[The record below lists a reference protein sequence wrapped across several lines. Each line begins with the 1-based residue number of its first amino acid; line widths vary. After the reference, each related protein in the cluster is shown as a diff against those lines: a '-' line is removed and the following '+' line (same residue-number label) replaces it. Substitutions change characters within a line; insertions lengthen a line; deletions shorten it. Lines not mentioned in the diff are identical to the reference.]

1 MYTGRYVWNRRRS
14 RKKLKS
20 GDREYLL
27 RPVEDWVIVSHP
39 ELRIVSADLWENVKA
54 RQSEQAARVGAR
66 VRRGMSRHQA
76 RATGTYPKYLLSG
89 LVRCGICGSTLVVS
103 GPRQAYVCASRV
115 NGGLH
120 ACGNKLRLPRVRLEK
135 QLLSWVHGIL
145 VGDDAREHLLRAW
158 RSWSGEKLPTTES
171 AASAHVE
178 RLDELCDEISNL
190 IDAIAHG
197 ALRSS
202 PMLAQRLTETELRL
216 AAEEERVALQQGVGA
231 VSPPQSVRFYQRF
244 VSTLA
249 KRFKESARET
259 RATLTELVG
268 GGVRLMATKDRQEL
282 TVHRGLGSTTLPL
295 APLLTRTLVDFLP
308 ASRVGRPDSNLHAL
322 VRVTH

>member
-1 MYTGRYVWNRRRS
+1 VRANALAGQGESLGRFEGGRSYAGMEFGQGFANRGEIETFAATRAPVPPRGSRS
-14 RKKLKS
+14 RS
-20 GDREYLL
+20 GE
-27 RPVEDWVIVSHP
+27 
-39 ELRIVSADLWENVKA
+39 SAPD
-54 RQSEQAARVGAR
+54 
-66 VRRGMSRHQA
+66 
-76 RATGTYPKYLLSG
+76 
-89 LVRCGICGSTLVVS
+89 
-103 GPRQAYVCASRV
+103 VCASRV

-145 VGDDAREHLLRAW
+145 VGDDAGEHLLRAW

-244 VSTLA
+244 VSTSA

-268 GGVRLMATKDRQEL
+268 GGVGLMATEDRQEL
-282 TVHRGLGSTTLPL
+282 IMSCGLGSTTLPL
-295 APLLTRTLVDFLP
+295 APLTRTLVAFLP
-308 ASRVGRPDSNLHAL
+308 ASRAG
-322 VRVTH
+322 